1 VPLVLHGGSG
11 IPDDQLRKAFR
22 MGIRKFNVGT
32 EDFQLYY
39 EAVHAF
45 CQKYG
50 MDLPARRMPV
60 HILDMPA
67 FVQNRLID
75 YLCKKLE
82 LCVM

>member
-1 VPLVLHGGSG
+1 MPLVLHGGSG